1 MPSVMS
7 PIDCSNARMRAD
19 RLTGLPVCLALLCL
33 LAASLL
39 PGSPCWLAADEAQ
52 AASAY
57 TPRHSGMDAPGEPKR
72 IESLPSKN
80 AGRTAEGGMGYTDAY
95 GNTIDDRQPEEKPA
109 PNAPDPGPTAW
120 ARARA
125 SATSAHC
132 PIRKIR
138 LLPGVSNNH
147 AKARKQDELCCS
159 HFHGCVNLLRMKERL
174 KRWATA

>member
-7 PIDCSNARMRAD
+7 PIAGSDASMRAG
-19 RLTGLPVCLALLCL
+19 RLKALPVCLVMLGLLTV
-33 LAASLL
+33 ASLL
-39 PGSPCWLAADEAQ
+39 PGSPSWLAEDEAL

-109 PNAPDPGPTAW
+109 PKRPRPGAYGVGAGQSERYERPLPDPQNQTPAW
-120 ARARA
+120 
-125 SATSAHC
+125 SF
-132 PIRKIR
+132 K
-138 LLPGVSNNH
+138 
-147 AKARKQDELCCS
+147 
-159 HFHGCVNLLRMKERL
+159 
-174 KRWATA
+174 

>member
-1 MPSVMS
+1 MS

-109 PNAPDPGPTAW
+109 PKRPRPGAYGVGAGQSERYERPLPDPQNQTPAW
-120 ARARA
+120 
-125 SATSAHC
+125 SF
-132 PIRKIR
+132 K
-138 LLPGVSNNH
+138 
-147 AKARKQDELCCS
+147 
-159 HFHGCVNLLRMKERL
+159 
-174 KRWATA
+174 

>member
-7 PIDCSNARMRAD
+7 PIDCSNARMRAC
-19 RLTGLPVCLALLCL
+19 RLTALPMCLVLLGLLA
-33 LAASLL
+33 AASLL
-39 PGSPCWLAADEAQ
+39 PGSPCWLAADEAL

-109 PNAPDPGPTAW
+109 PKRPRPGAYGVGAGQSARYERPLPDPQNQTPAW
-120 ARARA
+120 
-125 SATSAHC
+125 SF
-132 PIRKIR
+132 K
-138 LLPGVSNNH
+138 
-147 AKARKQDELCCS
+147 
-159 HFHGCVNLLRMKERL
+159 
-174 KRWATA
+174 

>member
-7 PIDCSNARMRAD
+7 PIDCSNARMRAG
-19 RLTGLPVCLALLCL
+19 RLMALPVCLVLLSL
-33 LAASLL
+33 LAAASLL
-39 PGSPCWLAADEAQ
+39 PGSPSWLAADEAQ

-109 PNAPDPGPTAW
+109 PKRPRPGAYGVGAGQSERYERPLPDPQNQTPAW
-120 ARARA
+120 
-125 SATSAHC
+125 SF
-132 PIRKIR
+132 K
-138 LLPGVSNNH
+138 
-147 AKARKQDELCCS
+147 
-159 HFHGCVNLLRMKERL
+159 
-174 KRWATA
+174 

>member
-7 PIDCSNARMRAD
+7 PIDCSKARMRAC
-19 RLTGLPVCLALLCL
+19 RLTALPMCLVLLGLLA
-33 LAASLL
+33 AASLL
-39 PGSPCWLAADEAQ
+39 PGSPCWLAADEAL

-109 PNAPDPGPTAW
+109 PKRPRPGAYGVGAGQSERYERPLPDPQNQTPAW
-120 ARARA
+120 
-125 SATSAHC
+125 SF
-132 PIRKIR
+132 K
-138 LLPGVSNNH
+138 
-147 AKARKQDELCCS
+147 
-159 HFHGCVNLLRMKERL
+159 
-174 KRWATA
+174 

>member
-7 PIDCSNARMRAD
+7 PIDCSNASMRAG
-19 RLTGLPVCLALLCL
+19 RLTALPVCLALLCL

-39 PGSPCWLAADEAQ
+39 PGSPSWLAADEAL

-57 TPRHSGMDAPGEPKR
+57 SARNSGMDPPGEPKR

-109 PNAPDPGPTAW
+109 PKRPRPGAYGVGAGQSERYERPLPDPQNQTPAW
-120 ARARA
+120 
-125 SATSAHC
+125 SF
-132 PIRKIR
+132 K
-138 LLPGVSNNH
+138 
-147 AKARKQDELCCS
+147 
-159 HFHGCVNLLRMKERL
+159 
-174 KRWATA
+174 

>member
-7 PIDCSNARMRAD
+7 PIDCSNARMRAC
-19 RLTGLPVCLALLCL
+19 RLTALPMCLVLLGLLA
-33 LAASLL
+33 AASLL
-39 PGSPCWLAADEAQ
+39 PGSPCWLAADEAL

-109 PNAPDPGPTAW
+109 RQRTHPGAYGPGAGQSDRYERPLPNPQNQTPAW
-120 ARARA
+120 
-125 SATSAHC
+125 SF
-132 PIRKIR
+132 K
-138 LLPGVSNNH
+138 
-147 AKARKQDELCCS
+147 
-159 HFHGCVNLLRMKERL
+159 
-174 KRWATA
+174 

>member
-1 MPSVMS
+1 MS
-7 PIDCSNARMRAD
+7 PIDCSNARMRAG

-109 PNAPDPGPTAW
+109 PKRPRPGAYGVGAGQSERYERPLPDPQNQTPAW
-120 ARARA
+120 
-125 SATSAHC
+125 SF
-132 PIRKIR
+132 K
-138 LLPGVSNNH
+138 
-147 AKARKQDELCCS
+147 
-159 HFHGCVNLLRMKERL
+159 
-174 KRWATA
+174 

>member
-7 PIDCSNARMRAD
+7 PIAGSNASMRAG
-19 RLTGLPVCLALLCL
+19 RLKALPVCLMLLGL

-39 PGSPCWLAADEAQ
+39 PGSQSWLAADEAH

-95 GNTIDDRQPEEKPA
+95 GNTITDSQPEEKA
-109 PNAPDPGPTAW
+109 PRRRPGPGAYGNRGVQEHDRPLPDPTPKDTTPAW
-120 ARARA
+120 
-125 SATSAHC
+125 SF
-132 PIRKIR
+132 
-138 LLPGVSNNH
+138 N
-147 AKARKQDELCCS
+147 
-159 HFHGCVNLLRMKERL
+159 
-174 KRWATA
+174 